1 MFISLTS
8 IIILMDQIIF
18 QSISDFFWNFLQ
30 NLNSWFSD
38 HGYTI
43 ILIIFIAWLAKKFST
58 QLIMRFLEKTVRQDL
73 YPTKSDRQ
81 KRLKTLSSLIG
92 AIVHVAAVIIAG
104 VMIIS
109 ELGVNTTPIVASA
122 GVIGVALGFG
132 AQSLIKDLTSG
143 LFIIIENQY
152 RVGDVINLD
161 NGVNGKVEAITI
173 RTTQVRAL
181 DGTLYHVPNGTI
193 QWTAN
198 KTSSYAGIDENIV
211 FPLNVDIDKL
221 AMVINRTGEK
231 IAEMPEFAKKIK
243 TPPHFSQVIG
253 FDPSGIK
260 VKVVAKTGS
269 EDAWEV
275 KGEFYNQLLKE
286 LKRSK
291 IDIPY
296 THLTFANPNLKTTDT
311 KKPSKTS

>member
-1 MFISLTS
+1 
-8 IIILMDQIIF
+8 MDQIIF
-18 QSISDFFWNFLQ
+18 QSVSEFFWEFLHH
-30 NLNSWFSD
+30 LSRWFTD

-43 ILIIFIAWLAKKFST
+43 ILIIFVAWLAKKFST
-58 QLIMRFLEKTVRQDL
+58 QLIMQFLEKTVRQDL
-73 YPTKSDRQ
+73 YPTKSDRR
-81 KRLKTLSSLIG
+81 KRLQTLSSLIG
-92 AIVHVAAVIIAG
+92 AILHVAAIIIASI
-104 VMIIS
+104 MIIS
-109 ELGVNTTPIVASA
+109 ELGLNTTPIVASA

-161 NGVNGKVEAITI
+161 NGVSGKVEAITI
-173 RTTQVRAL
+173 RTTQIRSL

-211 FPLNVDIDKL
+211 FPLTVDVDKL

-231 IAEMPEFAKKIK
+231 LAEMPEYEKKIK
-243 TPPHFSQVIG
+243 TPPHFDQVIG

-269 EDAWEV
+269 EDAWSV
-275 KGEFYNQLLKE
+275 KGGFYNLLLKE
-286 LKRSK
+286 LKAAK
-291 IDIPY
+291 IDVPY
-296 THLTFANPNLKTTDT
+296 THLTFANPNLKTVTNN
-311 KKPSKTS
+311 KKK